1 VFNFFKRL
9 NEQPVCRILRFFLNF
24 SRLAVTLIAVY
35 VWRSWLSRYLLSSA
49 NERMCTVELQEH
61 NHLQF

>member
-35 VWRSWLSRYLLSSA
+35 VMAFMVKSVFVKLS
-49 NERMCTVELQEH
+49 
-61 NHLQF
+61 